1 MVVGLLERRIGAD
14 MDLDK
19 YRDLYLSEAHR
30 QLDTMEEGVT
40 ALGDALVDS
49 EHLLGISRA
58 AHTLKGMSATMGYVE
73 LAQLAGE
80 VERLLESSR
89 LQAFVGTSELG
100 DLLRDCVDALS
111 MLLQNVV
118 DGSSRDVGMAVLL
131 RRMEPLN

>member
-1 MVVGLLERRIGAD
+1 

-19 YRDLYLSEAHR
+19 YKDLYLTEAHR
-30 QLDTMEEGVT
+30 QLDTMEEGLS
-40 ALGDALVDS
+40 ALGDTSVNS

-58 AHTLKGMSATMGYVE
+58 AHTLKGMSATMGYEE

-80 VERLLESSR
+80 VEKLLESSG
-89 LQAFVGTSELG
+89 LQAFAGTSELR

-111 MLLQNVV
+111 MLLQDVV

-131 RRMEPLN
+131 QRMEPLN